1 MISSEVSMK
10 EIICPHC
17 GKAISINESDY
28 NDLLSQ
34 IKNHEIED
42 RVKENEK
49 LLLAKSKEEELKK
62 AAIEADKR
70 RELEEKILRLENDLK
85 NKDREKELALSKA
98 KEETSA
104 TIQELTYKLKGE
116 GERQKAAIIEA
127 TSSYKEELSNKANE
141 ILSLNHKLGEKEKE
155 KEEKL
160 REQKAHYDFII
171 KTKDEEV
178 EHYKDLK
185 SKLSTKMVGEELE
198 QHCLNEFN
206 KLRMTAFPSAYFEK
220 DNDASE
226 GSKGDF
232 IYRDYEDGVEFIS
245 IMFEMK
251 NEMDE
256 TATKHKNEDFF
267 KKLDKDRATK
277 KCEYAVLVSLLEEDN
292 DYYNQ
297 GIVDVSYLYPK
308 MYVIRPQFFIPL
320 ITLLRNAALKTVES
334 NKQLLAYQQE
344 HIDITNFEQKLID
357 FQDSFGKNYVTA
369 KNKFDEAIKNIDK
382 SISDLQKAKDA
393 LLSSENQLR
402 LANDKAQ
409 NVTIKKLTRG
419 NETMAKKFKELKN
432 NDES

>member
-1 MISSEVSMK
+1 MSFSEVFMK
-10 EIICPHC
+10 QINCPHC
-17 GKAISINESDY
+17 GKAITINESDY

-42 RVKENEK
+42 RVKEKEN
-49 LLLAKSKEEELKK
+49 LLLSKQREEEYKK
-62 AAIEADKR
+62 AEIEANKR
-70 RELEEKILRLENDLK
+70 KELEEKIIRLENDLK
-85 NKDREKELALSKA
+85 NKDQEKELALSKA
-98 KEETSA
+98 KEESSA
-104 TIQELTYKLKGE
+104 AINELNLKLKGE
-116 GERQKAAIIEA
+116 EERKKMAIIEA
-127 TSSYKEELSNKANE
+127 TSEYKEQLSNRDNE
-141 ILSLNHKLGEKEKE
+141 ILSLNHKLDEKEKE
-155 KEEKL
+155 KTEKL
-160 REQKAHYDFII
+160 REQKANFDVLL
-171 KTKDEEV
+171 KAKDEEV

-198 QHCLNEFN
+198 QHCLTEFN
-206 KLRMTAFPSAYFEK
+206 KLRMTAFANAKFEK
-220 DNDASE
+220 DNDASD

-232 IYRDYEDGVEFIS
+232 IYRDYQDGIEYIS

-267 KKLDKDRATK
+267 KKLDKDRTSK
-277 KCEYAVLVSLLEEDN
+277 KCEYAVLVSLLEEDS

-320 ITLLRNAALKTVES
+320 ITLLRNAALKTVEA
-334 NKQLLAYQQE
+334 NKQLVAYQQE
-344 HIDITNFEQKLID
+344 HIDITTFEQKLID
-357 FQDSFGKNYVTA
+357 FQDSFGKNYVNA
-369 KNKFDEAIKNIDK
+369 KNKFDDAIKNIDK
-382 SISDLQKAKDA
+382 SIADLQKTKEA

-409 NVTIKKLTRG
+409 AVSVKKLTRG
-419 NETMAKKFKELKN
+419 NKTMAEKFKELKG